1 MDNRK
6 QGILFIIMAGFFFA
20 LMTFFVRISGEL
32 PTMEKA
38 FFRNAVAAVIAFV
51 TMIRSGVNFRP
62 TKENVPDLFMRSL
75 CGTIGLICNFYAIDR
90 NAWRSGSRG
99 SVYICQKAWK
109 KRCTQSCYCFVFF
122 CIFMPCVYTVYD
134 YKFCANDSKTASFF
148 ITGRNFSGMWAVQHY
163 ESLHKSTCT

>member
-51 TMIRSGVNFRP
+51 TIIKSGVNFRP

-75 CGTIGLICNFYAIDR
+75 CGTIGLICNFYA
-90 NAWRSGSRG
+90 
-99 SVYICQKAWK
+99 Y
-109 KRCTQSCYCFVFF
+109 
-122 CIFMPCVYTVYD
+122 
-134 YKFCANDSKTASFF
+134 
-148 ITGRNFSGMWAVQHY
+148 
-163 ESLHKSTCT
+163 